1 MGRGREKIS
10 KGAVNHAETP
20 ITLKAVLR
28 AALVLHG
35 TSMTFPFLSRLGLLG
50 FICTFA
56 VLENASADSLHSH
69 ADLLGVYQ
77 AAVTN
82 DAQLAAARHAYLA
95 QREALPQARA
105 GLLPSLTAGAT
116 SEITRLERDEP
127 SLSRERSGTTFR
139 ANISQPLFRLDR
151 WYQIK
156 AARYSVTQAGLELSA
171 KEQKLIL
178 SAAQGYFETLRQLD
192 AYAAT
197 EAEEA
202 ALLRQR
208 DQAQGRLEDGASS
221 ITDVYDA
228 QAAYDNARANQQ
240 QAQRKVD
247 DAYETLARLTKQ
259 DYTSISWMG
268 HTLPVEPPV
277 PNDAQD
283 WVQTAVR
290 QNLELQ
296 ATAHAVNAAEQTLNQ
311 RKAGHAPTIDAV
323 ASYRKGDNDSFG
335 YSNPTDF
342 GSNGYRDS
350 VAQSSIGIEL
360 NIPLYSGGMTNSQV
374 KESTE
379 RLYQSQD
386 EHEDRRR
393 EVVLNT
399 RNAFRGINA
408 DIEQIS
414 ARRQGIISGQKSVE
428 ANQVGVDVGSRNIA
442 DVLNAQRQ
450 LYAVVREYN
459 NARYD
464 YILDNLKLK
473 QAAGTLSPGDLEVLA
488 AYLKHDYDPA
498 RDFLPPST

>member
-1 MGRGREKIS
+1 
-10 KGAVNHAETP
+10 
-20 ITLKAVLR
+20 
-28 AALVLHG
+28 
-35 TSMTFPFLSRLGLLG
+35 MTFSYLLRLGILG
-50 FICTFA
+50 SACAFA
-56 VLENASADSLHSH
+56 QLGNAATNARFTH
-69 ADLLGVYQ
+69 ADLMGVYK
-77 AAVTN
+77 AAVIN
-82 DAQLAAARHAYLA
+82 DAPLAAARHAYLA

-116 SEITRLERDEP
+116 SEVTRLERDEP

-139 ANISQPLFRLDR
+139 ANLSQPLFRLDR
-151 WYQIK
+151 WYQVQ
-156 AARYSVTQAGLELSA
+156 AAGYTVTQAGLELSA
-171 KEQKLIL
+171 KEQDIIL
-178 SAAQGYFETLRQLD
+178 SAAQAYFETLRQLD
-192 AYAAT
+192 AFAAT
-197 EAEEA
+197 KAEEA

-228 QAAYDNARANQQ
+228 QAAYDNAHANRQ

-259 DYTSISWMG
+259 EYTSISGIG
-268 HTLPVEPPV
+268 HTLPVAPPV
-277 PNDAQD
+277 PNEAQD
-283 WVQTAVR
+283 WVQTAIR

-296 ATAHAVNAAEQTLNQ
+296 AAGRAVDAAEQTLNQ
-311 RKAGHAPTIDAV
+311 RKAGHAPTLDAV

-342 GSNGYRDS
+342 GSNGYRDN
-350 VAQSSIGIEL
+350 VAQSSVGIEL
-360 NIPLYSGGMTNSQV
+360 NIPLYSGGMTNSQI

-379 RLYQSQD
+379 RLLQSQD

-408 DIEQIS
+408 DIEQIV
-414 ARRQGIISGQKSVE
+414 ARRQSIISGQKSVE
-428 ANQVGVDVGSRNIA
+428 ANQVGVDIGSRNIA
-442 DVLNAQRQ
+442 DVLTAQRQ

-459 NARYD
+459 NSRYD

-473 QAAGTLSPGDLEVLA
+473 QAAGILSPEDLLALA
-488 AYLKHDYDPA
+488 AYLKQDYDPS
-498 RDFLPPST
+498 RDFLPPNAFKPSIE